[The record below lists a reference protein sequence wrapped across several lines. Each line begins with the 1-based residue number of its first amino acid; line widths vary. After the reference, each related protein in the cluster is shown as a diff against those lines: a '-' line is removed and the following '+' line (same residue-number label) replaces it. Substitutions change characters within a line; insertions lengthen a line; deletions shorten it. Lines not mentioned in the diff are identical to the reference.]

1 MKEEK
6 YVAVHDSI
14 KESYDKIYGI
24 FNKCAGY
31 SSFAEKVLICFIIIL
46 PIIYLIVDYY
56 KWKFSFL
63 FLFLFLLLLSIYYK
77 FVDSRVSGYFVKKLG
92 IKPAK
97 TNAFIIF
104 CDRCLC
110 ENISLSEVEEV
121 YEYVDINISLKNL
134 NNFYYPILLT
144 IVMSLVSN
152 RVDELIPLIKCNE
165 STDSY
170 AFILPL
176 LICFYLIVSF
186 LSTGKFRNLLL
197 FKKGLFYVKTK
208 LKKYSEKISEV

>member
-14 KESYDKIYGI
+14 KEMYDKIYGI
-24 FNKCAGY
+24 FNECTGY
-31 SSFAEKVLICFIIIL
+31 TSFAEKLLTILIISL
-46 PIIYLIVDYY
+46 PVIYFIVDYH
-56 KWKFSFL
+56 KWKFSLLIL
-63 FLFLFLLLLSIYYK
+63 FLFVLLLFIYYI
-77 FVDSRVSGYFVKKLG
+77 FVDLRVNNYFVKKFG

-104 CDRCLC
+104 CDKCLC
-110 ENISLSEVEEV
+110 ENISLSEIEEV
-121 YEYVDINISLKNL
+121 YEYVDIDISLKNL

-152 RVDELIPLIKCNE
+152 RVDELIALIKCNE
-165 STDSY
+165 PTDSY
-170 AFILPL
+170 AFRLPL
-176 LICFYLIVSF
+176 VVCVCLIISF
-186 LSTGKFRNLLL
+186 LSTRKFRNLLL

-208 LKKYSEKISEV
+208 LKK

>member
-6 YVAVHDSI
+6 YVAVHDYVE
-14 KESYDKIYGI
+14 ESYNKIYGI

-31 SSFAEKVLICFIIIL
+31 SSFAEKVLSTFIISL
-46 PIIYLIVDYY
+46 PIIYFIVDYH
-56 KWKFSFL
+56 KWKFSL
-63 FLFLFLLLLSIYYK
+63 LILFLFLLFLFIYYI
-77 FVDSRVSGYFVKKLG
+77 FVDFRVSGYFVKKLG

-97 TNAFIIF
+97 TNTFIIF

-152 RVDELIPLIKCNE
+152 KVDELIALIKCNKT
-165 STDSY
+165 TDSY
-170 AFILPL
+170 AFALSL
-176 LICFYLIVSF
+176 FICIYLIMSF
-186 LSTGKFRNLLL
+186 LSTRKFRNLLL

>member
-1 MKEEK
+1 M
-6 YVAVHDSI
+6 HDSTE
-14 KESYDKIYGI
+14 ESYNKIYGI

-31 SSFAEKVLICFIIIL
+31 SSFAEKVLTTLILIL
-46 PIIYLIVDYY
+46 PIIYFIVDYH
-56 KWKFSFL
+56 KWKFSL
-63 FLFLFLLLLSIYYK
+63 LILFLFLLFLFIYYG

-152 RVDELIPLIKCNE
+152 KIDELIALIKCNKP
-165 STDSY
+165 TDSY
-170 AFILPL
+170 AFSLTL
-176 LICFYLIVSF
+176 VVCFCLIISF
-186 LSTGKFRNLLL
+186 LSTTEFRNLLL

>member
-1 MKEEK
+1 M
-6 YVAVHDSI
+6 
-14 KESYDKIYGI
+14 
-24 FNKCAGY
+24 
-31 SSFAEKVLICFIIIL
+31 
-46 PIIYLIVDYY
+46 
-56 KWKFSFL
+56 
-63 FLFLFLLLLSIYYK
+63 
-77 FVDSRVSGYFVKKLG
+77 SGYFVKKLG

-152 RVDELIPLIKCNE
+152 RVDKLIALIKCNKP
-165 STDSY
+165 TDSY
-170 AFILPL
+170 AFRLPL
-176 LICFYLIVSF
+176 VVCFCLIISF
-186 LSTGKFRNLLL
+186 LSTRDLETYCYS
-197 FKKGLFYVKTK
+197 KKVCFM
-208 LKKYSEKISEV
+208 

>member
-1 MKEEK
+1 MLPCMILLKN
-6 YVAVHDSI
+6 
-14 KESYDKIYGI
+14 SYDKIYGI
-24 FNKCAGY
+24 FNKCTGY
-31 SSFAEKVLICFIIIL
+31 SSFAEKVLSTFIISL
-46 PIIYLIVDYY
+46 PIIYFIVDHH
-56 KWKFSFL
+56 KWKFSCLIL
-63 FLFLFLLLLSIYYK
+63 FLFLFLLSIYYEL
-77 FVDSRVSGYFVKKLG
+77 VDSRVSGYFVKKLG

-152 RVDELIPLIKCNE
+152 RVDELIALIKCNKP
-165 STDSY
+165 TDSY
-170 AFILPL
+170 AFRLPL
-176 LICFYLIVSF
+176 VVCFCLIISF
-186 LSTGKFRNLLL
+186 LSTRDLETYCYS
-197 FKKGLFYVKTK
+197 KKVCFM
-208 LKKYSEKISEV
+208 

>member
-14 KESYDKIYGI
+14 EESYNKIYGI
-24 FNKCAGY
+24 FNKCTGY
-31 SSFAEKVLICFIIIL
+31 SSFAEKVLSTFIIGL

-110 ENISLSEVEEV
+110 ENISLSEIEEV
-121 YEYVDINISLKNL
+121 YEYVDINISLENL

-152 RVDELIPLIKCNE
+152 RVDELIALIKCKE
-165 STDSY
+165 PTDSY
-170 AFILPL
+170 AFRLPL
-176 LICFYLIVSF
+176 VICFYLIVSF

-197 FKKGLFYVKTK
+197 FKKGLFYVKMK